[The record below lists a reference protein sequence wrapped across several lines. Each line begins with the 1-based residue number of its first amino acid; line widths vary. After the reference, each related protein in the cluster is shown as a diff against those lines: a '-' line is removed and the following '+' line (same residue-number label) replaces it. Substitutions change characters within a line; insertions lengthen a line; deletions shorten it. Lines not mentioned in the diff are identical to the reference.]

1 MKKKSLIPFFT
12 EGDVGGLVYMIAN
25 NIVNYIIVIATL
37 RVIDWPDEIIFGRV
51 ILGMSIG
58 LLLGGLYYAYMAW
71 KLSKKLGRADVTALP
86 SGVSTPA
93 MFVILFGVITPL
105 HYAIGDPETEWA
117 AATAACFIGGFV
129 EFLGGFIGP
138 WIKKHLP
145 RAALLGTVAGIG
157 FIWMATQGVFD
168 VFGDPIVG
176 LPVLAVAMLGVF
188 AGYVFPKKISP
199 FMVAIVG
206 GIIYALC
213 LGRTSFDFSQ
223 IGFYFPNPVNT
234 VQSLIN
240 GFAHIAP
247 YLTVIIPVEIYNFVE
262 TMDNVESANTA
273 GDPYNVREA
282 QFADG
287 ICTMLSAVFGG
298 VVPNTVWLGHPGLKK
313 SNAGAG
319 YSWISGIALGLAG
332 ICGLFSTLSS
342 IVPPAVAAIT
352 YVWCAVIMV
361 SQAFK
366 ECKPK
371 HYAAIGIAMVPSIAD
386 FLFTQVEA
394 AVASGTLFISNIA
407 TDSALL
413 AETDYAY
420 GVWSTTIEGG
430 LKGFIPEITQLLGEQ
445 GAMWNGV
452 PAVKSGAII
461 IGILLA
467 SICVF
472 MIDKKLRSAAVVSL
486 AGAVLSLFGFIHNAE
501 LGFYP
506 TSPFMIGWL
515 IVAVILFA
523 LSFGKGKWFDAPDD
537 FEYV

>member
-1 MKKKSLIPFFT
+1 MDKKNGKSLIPFFT
-12 EGDVGGLVYMIAN
+12 KGDVGGLVYMIAN

-37 RVIDWPDEIIFGRV
+37 ENLGWTPEIIYGRV
-51 ILGMSIG
+51 IPGMSIG
-58 LLLGGLYYAYMAW
+58 LLCGGLYYAYMAW

-105 HYAIGDPETEWA
+105 HYSINNPEIEWA
-117 AATAACFIGGFV
+117 AATAACFIGGVV

-138 WIKKHLP
+138 WVKKHLP

-168 VFGDPIVG
+168 VFYDPIVG
-176 LPVLAVAMLGVF
+176 LPVLAIAMLGVF
-188 AGYVFPKKISP
+188 AGYLFPKKISP

-206 GIIYALC
+206 GIVYALC
-213 LGRTSFDFSQ
+213 LGRTHFDFSQ
-223 IGFYFPNPVNT
+223 VGFYFPNPVNT
-234 VQSLIN
+234 IQSLIN
-240 GFAHIAP
+240 GFAYVAP

-262 TMDNVESANTA
+262 TMDNVESANAA

-287 ICTMLSAVFGG
+287 ICTMISSIFGG

-319 YSWISGIALGLAG
+319 YSWISGVALGLAG
-332 ICGLFSTLSS
+332 LIGLFSMLNGIMPKS
-342 IVPPAVAAIT
+342 VAAIT
-352 YVWCAVIMV
+352 FLWCAVIIV

-394 AVASGTLFISNIA
+394 AFNTGASIA
-407 TDSALL
+407 GVELYFSDVPKTALWGL
-413 AETDYAY
+413 ETELDK
-420 GVWSTTIEGG
+420 VLVDWFGG
-430 LKGFIPEITQLLGEQ
+430 
-445 GAMWNGV
+445 MWNGV

-467 SICVF
+467 SMCVF
-472 MIDKKLRSAAVVSL
+472 MIDKKLRSAALIALS
-486 AGAVLSLFGFIHNAE
+486 GAVLSLFGFIHSTA

-506 TSPFMIGWL
+506 TSPFMIGWA
-515 IVAVILFA
+515 IVAIILFA
-523 LSFGKGKWFDAPDD
+523 LSYGKGKWFDAPDD

>member
-1 MKKKSLIPFFT
+1 MKRKSLIPFFT

-37 RVIDWPDEIIFGRV
+37 RGLEWPDEIIFGRV
-51 ILGMSIG
+51 IPGMSIG

-105 HYAIGDPETEWA
+105 HYAIGDPEIEWA

-168 VFGDPIVG
+168 VFGDPVVG

-188 AGYVFPKKISP
+188 AGYLFPKKISP
-199 FMVAIVG
+199 FMIAIVG

-262 TMDNVESANTA
+262 TMDNVESANAA

-287 ICTMLSAVFGG
+287 ICTMLSSVFGG

-332 ICGLFSTLSS
+332 ICGLFTLLSS

-386 FLFTQVEA
+386 YLFTQIEA
-394 AVASGTLFISNIA
+394 AIA
-407 TDSALL
+407 TGSMAEGGYGIWSETL
-413 AETDYAY
+413 A
-420 GVWSTTIEGG
+420 GG
-430 LKGFIPEITQLLGEQ
+430 LKGFSDEISEMLIAN

-472 MIDKKLRSAAVVSL
+472 MIDKKLRSAAIVSL

-515 IVAVILFA
+515 IVAVLLFA
-523 LSFGKGKWFDAPDD
+523 LSYGKGKWFDAPDD